1 MKNGNAVFAFILKNK
16 SGQTEAWHIDLK
28 EKGEVAKGETPVGK
42 KADGWSIQSLASQNS
57 LRNFERFSLDFMAIN
72 IKGVI

>member
-28 EKGEVAKGETPVGK
+28 EKGEVAKGETPIGK

-57 LRNFERFSLDFMAIN
+57 SRNFERFPLDLMTIN
-72 IKGVI
+72 IKGEI